1 MSPGVIDYADRVA
14 RWQPDARGRLERAA
28 FALYSE
34 RGYENTTAAEIAEHA
49 GLTKRTFFRYYA
61 DKREVLFGGASAL
74 EEAVVGAVAAA
85 PASAAP
91 LDVAVGGLRAGA
103 ALLQERRE
111 LATQRQRI
119 IVAHPELQ
127 ERELIKLAKLAAAV
141 ADALRARGVAD
152 PEAIL
157 VAETGVT
164 IFRVAFER
172 WIEPANQQDFAAV
185 IDESLEALRA
195 ATAA

>member
-1 MSPGVIDYADRVA
+1 MSPGVIDYAGRVA

-28 FALYSE
+28 FTLYAE

-61 DKREVLFGGASAL
+61 DKREVLFGGAGAL
-74 EEAVVGAVAAA
+74 EEAVVDAVAGA

-91 LDVAVGGLRAGA
+91 LDAAVGALRAA
-103 ALLQERRE
+103 AAILQERRE

-119 IVAHPELQ
+119 IVAHPELR

-141 ADALRARGVAD
+141 AEALRARGVED
-152 PEAIL
+152 PAATLI
-157 VAETGVT
+157 AETGVT

-172 WIEPANQQDFAAV
+172 WIEPANRQDFAAV
-185 IDESLEALRA
+185 IDESLAALRA